1 FKTAAGNE
9 INAVSLTM
17 DAPATGSTVSTDVSK
32 VRKES
37 DAKYTVKSLSWHEGT
52 DTTKNTLETSAS
64 FTSGKTYSVK
74 IELTANEGYTFK
86 DGITKS
92 AVTVNSDEIG
102 ANPTVSADKKTLTL
116 SYTFPQ
122 ITSKITTVKLT
133 INRPAANTT
142 PSTSTSIVTP
152 ETSAKYTVKTVSWT
166 EKGASAAASKFEDG
180 KEYTVTIV
188 LESSSGYSF
197 DSSIRKE
204 DVTVNSSSSE
214 SAAVEETDGKSALT
228 VKYTMKASVK
238 PVITITPDP
247 SSPKIP
253 VGGSLVTVSFR
264 YTITGNYESGSINFG
279 DNSGTAA
286 LSTSG
291 SGTVTHSY
299 SNTGTYTVKAAVY
312 DKTGLELSTQTTSVT
327 VGKDELTASFNSSPS
342 SEDPYTVSFSATTS
356 GTVTKWEW
364 DLGDGTME
372 YTKSFTHTYK
382 KAGDYTVQL
391 TVYNGGIKDSTT
403 KTITVVK
410 STASSGSSDDD
421 DPFLVIGDTE
431 VPSFFDIIAEFVHL
445 LRSLFDGTLFSS
457 GSDE

>member
-1 FKTAAGNE
+1 
-9 INAVSLTM
+9 M
-17 DAPATGSTVSTDVSK
+17 DAPATDSKVSTDVSK
-32 VRKES
+32 VRI
-37 DAKYTVKSLSWHEGT
+37 DADANFVVKTVNWYEGT
-52 DTTKNTLETSAS
+52 DTTKTALEAS
-64 FTSGKTYSVK
+64 TPFTSGKTYSVK

-86 DGITKS
+86 DGIDRDVVK
-92 AVTVNSDEIG
+92 VNSDKIG
-102 ANPTVSADKKTLTL
+102 TDPTLSSDKKTLTL

-122 ITSKITTVKLT
+122 ITSKITTIKLT
-133 INRPAANTT
+133 IDRPAANTT
-142 PSTSTSIVTP
+142 PSTSTSIVKKD
-152 ETSAKYTVKTVSWT
+152 SDAKYTVKSVNWT
-166 EKGASAAASKFEDG
+166 EKDASSSATKFEDG

-204 DVTVNSSSSE
+204 DVTVNNSSSE
-214 SAAVEETDGKSALT
+214 SATVEEKDGKSTLT
-228 VKYTMKASVK
+228 VTYTMKAAVK

-264 YTITGNYESGSINFG
+264 YTITGSYESGSINFG

-299 SNTGTYTVKAAVY
+299 SNPGTYTVKATVY

-327 VGKDELTASFNSSPS
+327 VGKDDLTASFNSSPS
-342 SEDPYTVSFSATTS
+342 SEDPYTVSFSGTTA

-364 DLGDGTME
+364 DLGDGTTE

-391 TVYNGGIKDSTT
+391 TVYNGGIKHSTS

-410 STASSGSSDDD
+410 SSSSSDSSGEEWLFPGVEEGDFISI
-421 DPFLVIGDTE
+421 FTNIIGE
-431 VPSFFDIIAEFVHL
+431 FFGLIQ
-445 LRSLFDGTLFSS
+445 SLFDGTLFSFGS
-457 GSDE
+457 GE